1 MLGNPNSVVENLR
14 FFSVT
19 SFWASGHSS
28 GPVTGSSAI
37 AVFLQAVQLY
47 RKASRHTEA
56 WLSLGRA
63 FGDLQRVLRRVQ
75 GASHFLWSHWVG
87 LFLFIFCIFFIF
99 SLIVVHDA
107 SLRVQGHVWAILG
120 LMPVTP
126 CCCRPRVHSFIDD
139 NKKSTVMSKP
149 TRSSRGVAQ
158 KTLALVFQTKYAVRK
173 KHSFV

>member
-63 FGDLQRVLRRVQ
+63 FGDCFTEGFEVVK
-75 GASHFLWSHWVG
+75 GPGGES
-87 LFLFIFCIFFIF
+87 F
-99 SLIVVHDA
+99 SLE
-107 SLRVQGHVWAILG
+107 SLSR
-120 LMPVTP
+120 
-126 CCCRPRVHSFIDD
+126 SFFY
-139 NKKSTVMSKP
+139 SYFVF
-149 TRSSRGVAQ
+149 SSYF
-158 KTLALVFQTKYAVRK
+158 L
-173 KHSFV
+173 